1 MITTLIIFGTLLSP
15 IVHHINIDES
25 NAIQATYDNKF
36 DMMYLTIEDFVDL
49 KNIVETSDSSCYQSK
64 KLLEAE
70 YSAQLADSQMDC
82 LNRIESLTQSLNNYK
97 AQNELII
104 KNNDLIKGNA
114 KMWKWIAIIGGIG
127 GGIGGFYLAY

>member
-25 NAIQATYDNKF
+25 NTIQATYDNKF

-49 KNIVETSDSSCYQSK
+49 KNIVETSDSSCHQSK
-64 KLLEAE
+64 TALEAE
-70 YSAQLADSQMDC
+70 YSAQLADSQLNC

-97 AQNELII
+97 SQNDLLV
-104 KNNDLIKGNA
+104 KNNDLIKSNA
-114 KMWKWIAIIGGIG
+114 KMWKWVAIIGGIG
-127 GGIGGFYLAY
+127 AGGVGYYLGR